1 MGNGIKETMKTGLD
15 GTTVVTQEGAN
26 GILGAYTI
34 MKDGVI
40 LNQEQMSSEQASMAA
55 SSALELQSIA
65 TSDAY
70 EQKRAQWAEIEKREK
85 AQSEANSKAASMAE
99 AKASYAI
106 SAANSAMA
114 GESVATSD
122 SVKNLI
128 SGANK
133 QSSANS
139 SQASTA
145 IKNAG
150 DMANGITSAAG
161 AAALGL
167 DNGANGI
174 NNAGSRIT
182 GDLDRTKR
190 DGSRSMSDLASDAGN
205 AGNSIDT
212 SPWKRATDA
221 IGGFF
226 SDLWSNVTGWL
237 DGIIRKASSA
247 GSSTSKV
254 KTGTQSFGAQSM
266 QLRQMGTFSSGLNLQ
281 NQSLQAAQPMQLQLQ
296 MGASTYRGFT
306 DDISAQQG
314 MSINLR
320 KSL

>member
-40 LNQEQMSSEQASMAA
+40 LNQEQMSSEQASMAG
-55 SSALELQSIA
+55 SSAEVLKSIA
-65 TSDAY
+65 TSEAY
-70 EQKRAQWAEIEKREK
+70 DQVHKRWEANAEREKNEESAAKTAQSQADKRA
-85 AQSEANSKAASMAE
+85 SG
-99 AKASYAI
+99 AI
-106 SAANSAMA
+106 SAANSAMT
-114 GESVATSD
+114 GESLATSNA
-122 SVKNLI
+122 VNNLI

-133 QSSANS
+133 QSSANR
-139 SQASTA
+139 SQADAA
-145 IKNAG
+145 IKNSG
-150 DMANGITSAAG
+150 SMANGITTAAN
-161 AAALGL
+161 AAAMGL

-182 GDLDRTKR
+182 GDLERTKR

-205 AGNSIDT
+205 AGNRIDT

-254 KTGTQSFGAQSM
+254 KTGTQSFGSQSM

-281 NQSLQAAQPMQLQLQ
+281 NQSLQTAQPMQLELK

-314 MSINLR
+314 MSINLH